1 AQEPPDI
8 LDVNIAKFPGQQGP
22 GPARKPRRRRVIEQ
36 LQNPFV
42 GRLRIDRLLAGARFA
57 LQSFKAKV
65 GKAMPPKADDPRLDP
80 NFLGDRPGATPG
92 RRQEN
97 NPRSLQ
103 IALQCHRGPA
113 TSFKHQRSF
122 LERWTSL
129 ASGII
134 PMLNH
139 DSLSKDSGY

>member
-1 AQEPPDI
+1 
-8 LDVNIAKFPGQQGP
+8 
-22 GPARKPRRRRVIEQ
+22 
-36 LQNPFV
+36 
-42 GRLRIDRLLAGARFA
+42 

-113 TSFKHQRSF
+113 TSFKH
-122 LERWTSL
+122 L
-129 ASGII
+129 AIFSRK
-134 PMLNH
+134 M
-139 DSLSKDSGY
+139 DFSCFGYHPDVES